1 MDKIARQGSVASM
14 MRRTLRDGSV
24 RSALFVF
31 ALTRGLVFTVFVLT
45 THFVMVNPPVPMG
58 EFQEPVI
65 ELHGRTIVQ
74 RLRPLAYRGDG
85 GWYVGTAKDG
95 YEHRAFDST
104 EQHNWAFFPLY
115 PLSLHLAARIT
126 GGFLL
131 TGMLL
136 SNIFFLP
143 ALILLHKTALAF
155 GLDEEG
161 ADRTIF
167 YLAAFP
173 TSYFFSLPQT
183 ESLFLLVTVGS
194 FYAAVRSRWWL
205 AGAVGAL
212 ATATRFSGVFL
223 VPALALLYWKRY
235 GFRPRANVLWLLLV
249 PLGLLSFMLYLHILT
264 GNAFAFKDV
273 LVAWGR
279 TTGFFL
285 RTLFDYLAH
294 FRVVSESWNFRA
306 LNFAAAVLAL
316 ASGVVLAR
324 RREWS
329 LSLYTLLS
337 IIAPLS
343 SLLLQSHARYVLTI
357 FPVFM
362 VLAGWGRRPLVDQT
376 IRVVFIALLA
386 LMAALFAAH
395 FSIAMS

>member
-1 MDKIARQGSVASM
+1 
-14 MRRTLRDGSV
+14 
-24 RSALFVF
+24 
-31 ALTRGLVFTVFVLT
+31 
-45 THFVMVNPPVPMG
+45 
-58 EFQEPVI
+58 
-65 ELHGRTIVQ
+65 
-74 RLRPLAYRGDG
+74 
-85 GWYVGTAKDG
+85 
-95 YEHRAFDST
+95 
-104 EQHNWAFFPLY
+104 
-115 PLSLHLAARIT
+115 
-126 GGFLL
+126 
-131 TGMLL
+131 
-136 SNIFFLP
+136 
-143 ALILLHKTALAF
+143 
-155 GLDEEG
+155 
-161 ADRTIF
+161 
-167 YLAAFP
+167 
-173 TSYFFSLPQT
+173 
-183 ESLFLLVTVGS
+183 
-194 FYAAVRSRWWL
+194 
-205 AGAVGAL
+205 
-212 ATATRFSGVFL
+212 
-223 VPALALLYWKRY
+223 
-235 GFRPRANVLWLLLV
+235 
-249 PLGLLSFMLYLHILT
+249 MLYLHILT